1 MKMSKSIKDYKD
13 AMDNIRI
20 SDSFYKRTESLL
32 TEMPEIKLDKRPALS
47 AGKITAVL
55 SAAAACLILAFGIK
69 FVIERNGDITE
80 VVTEVSEATQVTEV
94 TETASP
100 VINELSETE
109 QGDMVGAAA
118 DNSAQI
124 HANSEEP
131 AAETRPS
138 DTKTKDTAPAQTQS
152 PLNLP
157 TPAHGNAHT
166 SAVSSP
172 AVTDAPADAPEVSP
186 AAEARTQAQTEAA
199 AEAVPLLKDIN
210 YGRVTV
216 EITPYFDMGSIKSGE
231 NPVKKTGEDCKQII
245 EFIAGLTETSREI
258 SNYSFTSIFSI
269 QIADEN
275 IGVTFYSIYVTDLNA
290 VVITKHDENG
300 QVRETYA
307 ANSSDY
313 EALKHILFLQFGT
326 EGEYELFSNLIS
338 GK

>member
-32 TEMPEIKLDKRPALS
+32 TELPEIDV
-47 AGKITAVL
+47 GKKPVISSGRITAVL
-55 SAAAACLILAFGIK
+55 SAAAACLIVAFGVK
-69 FVIERNGDITE
+69 LAAERGENITTVETEITE
-80 VVTEVSEATQVTEV
+80 MTEITETVTV

-100 VINELSETE
+100 IIEDISETE
-109 QGDMVGAAA
+109 NDEIFEIAGSADQPAQNAPAA
-118 DNSAQI
+118 DSDTPYTTSAPPQT
-124 HANSEEP
+124 EP
-131 AAETRPS
+131 VKTAPPVSGNNAGAGSAVKTASPVTTAPGTKQPSAGTSAAAET
-138 DTKTKDTAPAQTQS
+138 
-152 PLNLP
+152 
-157 TPAHGNAHT
+157 
-166 SAVSSP
+166 
-172 AVTDAPADAPEVSP
+172 
-186 AAEARTQAQTEAA
+186 
-199 AEAVPLLKDIN
+199 VPLLRDIS
-210 YGRVTV
+210 YEHVTV

-231 NPVKKTGEDCKQII
+231 NPVKKEGEDCKPII

-258 SNYSFTSIFSI
+258 GNYSFTSIFSM
-269 QIADEN
+269 QIADES

-290 VVITKHDENG
+290 VVITKHDVNG

-326 EGEYELFSNLIS
+326 EDEYELFSSLIS

>member
-32 TEMPEIKLDKRPALS
+32 TEMPEIKLDKKPVMS

-55 SAAAACLILAFGIK
+55 SAAAACLILAFGVK
-69 FVIERNGDITE
+69 FVIERNGNITE
-80 VVTEVSEATQVTEV
+80 VTIETSEITEMTEV
-94 TETASP
+94 TETAPP
-100 VINELSETE
+100 VIDELSETS
-109 QGDMVGAAA
+109 QGDMVGVAA
-118 DNSAQI
+118 DNGAQSLP
-124 HANSEEP
+124 NSEE
-131 AAETRPS
+131 AATETPQS
-138 DTKTKDTAPAQTQS
+138 DTKTKDTSSAQTQA
-152 PLNLP
+152 PLKV
-157 TPAHGNAHT
+157 PAPAPASVNP
-166 SAVSSP
+166 SAVRDP
-172 AVTDAPADAPEVSP
+172 AVTTASAKTPEKY
-186 AAEARTQAQTEAA
+186 AAEARTEAA
-199 AEAVPLLKDIN
+199 ETVPLLSDIS
-210 YGRVTV
+210 YEHVTV

-231 NPVKKTGEDCKQII
+231 NPVKKSGEDCKPII

-258 SNYSFTSIFSI
+258 SNYSFTSIFSL

-290 VVITKHDENG
+290 VVITKHDANG

>member
-32 TEMPEIKLDKRPALS
+32 TEMPEIKLDKKPVMS

-55 SAAAACLILAFGIK
+55 SAAAACFIMAFGIK

-80 VVTEVSEATQVTEV
+80 VQTETSEITEITEMTEV
-94 TETASP
+94 TETAPP
-100 VINELSETE
+100 VIDELSETD
-109 QGDMVGAAA
+109 QGDMVGVAA
-118 DNSAQI
+118 DNGAQSLT
-124 HANSEEP
+124 NSEE
-131 AAETRPS
+131 AATETPQS
-138 DTKTKDTAPAQTQS
+138 DTKTKDTSPTQTQAPLKVPAPA
-152 PLNLP
+152 
-157 TPAHGNAHT
+157 PASVNP
-166 SAVSSP
+166 SAVRDP
-172 AVTDAPADAPEVSP
+172 AVTTASAKTPEKH
-186 AAEARTQAQTEAA
+186 AAEARTEAA
-199 AEAVPLLKDIN
+199 ETVPLLSDIS
-210 YGRVTV
+210 YEHVTV

-231 NPVKKTGEDCKQII
+231 NPVKKSGEDCKPII

-258 SNYSFTSIFSI
+258 SNYSFTSIFSL

-290 VVITKHDENG
+290 VVITKHDTNG

>member
-32 TEMPEIKLDKRPALS
+32 TELPEIDVGKKPVMS
-47 AGKITAVL
+47 SGKITAVL
-55 SAAAACLILAFGIK
+55 SAAAACLIVAFGVK
-69 FVIERNGDITE
+69 FAADRGENITTVETEITE
-80 VVTEVSEATQVTEV
+80 ITETVTVTV

-100 VINELSETE
+100 VIEDLSGTE
-109 QGDMVGAAA
+109 GDDLFEAAGGADQA
-118 DNSAQI
+118 S
-124 HANSEEP
+124 P
-131 AAETRPS
+131 
-138 DTKTKDTAPAQTQS
+138 TA
-152 PLNLP
+152 
-157 TPAHGNAHT
+157 
-166 SAVSSP
+166 
-172 AVTDAPADAPEVSP
+172 DAPAVHNNTPDTTTAPPHAEP
-186 AAEARTQAQTEAA
+186 APTARTQPTVSGNNPGAGSAGKTTAA
-199 AEAVPLLKDIN
+199 ATEVSESKRTSAGASAPEETVPLLRDIS
-210 YGRVTV
+210 YEHVTV

-231 NPVKKTGEDCKQII
+231 NPVKKEGEDCKPII

-258 SNYSFTSIFSI
+258 GNYSFTSIFSM
-269 QIADEN
+269 QIADES

-290 VVITKHDENG
+290 VVITKHDVNG

-326 EGEYELFSNLIS
+326 EDEYELFSSLIS